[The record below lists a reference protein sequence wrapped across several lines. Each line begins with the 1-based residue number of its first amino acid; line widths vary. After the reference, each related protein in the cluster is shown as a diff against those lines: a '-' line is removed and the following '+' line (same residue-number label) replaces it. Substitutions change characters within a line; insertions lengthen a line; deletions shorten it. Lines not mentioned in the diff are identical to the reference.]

1 MDRWLPVPA
10 GFALGWVARLG
21 IYRAEQRSA
30 IVRAFLFA
38 PPRPDMR
45 RLRLAPVH
53 AAKDRPNIFPS
64 LDASHLV
71 EFDGVFSSKRDEME
85 KRVEDITGSCPD
97 VLPDLSLLTP
107 EDRNEKKNAYVKYFD
122 TYDSGVQK
130 AG

>member
-1 MDRWLPVPA
+1 MPVIVGPDCWCADCRLWPCGHRWLPVPA

-53 AAKDRPNIFPS
+53 AAEDDRSAWTLEPWGPANA
-64 LDASHLV
+64 DASSEVALQ
-71 EFDGVFSSKRDEME
+71 RA
-85 KRVEDITGSCPD
+85 
-97 VLPDLSLLTP
+97 LPLAVSNKILARLP
-107 EDRNEKKNAYVKYFD
+107 Y
-122 TYDSGVQK
+122 
-130 AG
+130 

>member
-1 MDRWLPVPA
+1 MSLCPDCCVPTVALTCVAAWPCGHRWLPVPA

-53 AAKDRPNIFPS
+53 AAEDDRSAWTLTPWGPAN
-64 LDASHLV
+64 A
-71 EFDGVFSSKRDEME
+71 DGSREAALQRALPLAVSNKILALGYR
-85 KRVEDITGSCPD
+85 TD
-97 VLPDLSLLTP
+97 VTESSLL
-107 EDRNEKKNAYVKYFD
+107 
-122 TYDSGVQK
+122 
-130 AG
+130 